1 MALGDEWIL
10 GKNAAAGVAGTVGV
24 GDTVAAGT
32 VGVGDTVAAGT
43 VGDTVAAGTVGVGDI
58 AAAGI
63 DFVLK
68 FVPGEFDA
76 I

>member
-10 GKNAAAGVAGTVGV
+10 GKNAAAAAGTV
-24 GDTVAAGT
+24 GDTVAAG
-32 VGVGDTVAAGT
+32 AADT

-58 AAAGI
+58 AAAGV
-63 DFVLK
+63 DFVLTI
-68 FVPGEFDA
+68 VPGEFDA